1 MVISKLLFVFA
12 LTLITG
18 LLSLSVGDQVSAQDC
33 ERAIPGNTQ
42 SPCRQLDYLDNLQ
55 PPTIVAERFTD
66 DQGKYACQGFIEF
79 KSATPLQDHSDAV
92 VAGSN
97 TYASVVTYSPLYDF
111 RGKDARGFSFI
122 DYNPSGERSTAYTP
136 GWPNSGPAYI
146 LDGNR
151 VVAPIGPAAYLNS
164 SIYDKGLVYRYLLVA
179 AWFGKEREAGRHVV
193 ISDTFDRPREV
204 ADYQLVMNQCL
215 AGITRQLEQDAA
227 VEAARK
233 QATEDKVKAETAAEE
248 AKNRAELAAIELAS
262 AEAALQA
269 TEELNAA
276 LLQETILSIKREDV
290 IRAAWQQV
298 ILVRMAGLE
307 ARTAI
312 WNKAVTR
319 WAEED
324 LQFSSAM
331 EARILEVE
339 RLQALNAALEQSMT
353 DQRRILIARLEEL
366 EKAEQEALATREPVN

>member
-1 MVISKLLFVFA
+1 MSKLLFVFA

-18 LLSLSVGDQVSAQDC
+18 LLSLSVGDAANAQDC
-33 ERAIPGNTQ
+33 ERTIPGNTQ
-42 SPCRQLDYLDNLQ
+42 SPCKQLDYLDGIQ
-55 PPTIVAERFTD
+55 HPTFVVEQFTD
-66 DQGKYACQGFIEF
+66 EKGEYGCQGFLEF
-79 KSATPLQDHSDAV
+79 TSATPLQDHSEV
-92 VAGSN
+92 RVAGSD
-97 TYASVVTYSPLYDF
+97 TYAAVVTNSGGDSWHLTY
-111 RGKDARGFSFI
+111 I
-122 DYNPSGERSTAYTP
+122 DSKGYRNRYTIGYNWQSTGRVSALGGDKVRSTI
-136 GWPNSGPAYI
+136 GPVTY
-146 LDGNR
+146 LWSRVGESPFVFPYL
-151 VVAPIGPAAYLNS
+151 VVAARIG
-164 SIYDKGLVYRYLLVA
+164 RY
-179 AWFGKEREAGRHVV
+179 GEAVNYIVV
-193 ISDTFDRPREV
+193 SDTFARPQEV
-204 ADYQLVMNQCL
+204 ADYQLLVNQCL
-215 AGITRQLEQDAA
+215 AGITQQLEHDAA
-227 VEAARK
+227 LETARK

-248 AKNRAELAAIELAS
+248 AKNQAELAAIELAS

-312 WNKAVTR
+312 WNEAVTR

-331 EARILEVE
+331 EARIQEVE
-339 RLQALNAALEQSMT
+339 RLQALNAALEQSMA

-366 EKAEQEALATREPVN
+366 EKAEQEALATREPTN